1 VTVGAATSVRT
12 GTAETRKRHGKL
24 RWAVKAMLVCSNW
37 PLAAWNGELVVVAV
51 MAEGG
56 RAGAREGAV
65 RCLL

>member
-1 VTVGAATSVRT
+1 
-12 GTAETRKRHGKL
+12 
-24 RWAVKAMLVCSNW
+24 MLVCSNW

-56 RAGAREGAV
+56 RAGAHEGAV